1 MLVSSAIV
9 RHIGGS
15 STVYSKNGAYF
26 KGWHM
31 GKSRVYAAVKHKRAY
46 AKSLALFGA
55 ILQITSPISLISS
68 RKRAKSWG
76 YFKGVISGL
85 TSG

>member
-46 AKSLALFGA
+46 AKSLA
-55 ILQITSPISLISS
+55 
-68 RKRAKSWG
+68 
-76 YFKGVISGL
+76 
-85 TSG
+85 